1 MGFRESWLGARLGG
15 WLGLDDHS
23 FRGRLISAAA
33 RVGVTISW
41 GSALINLLLGSAIWG
56 VVLNALAGFAV
67 IGLMWLA
74 RRTGRYSLVY
84 LIAVVTLFLV
94 VFPVLFFTGGGYH
107 SGMPVFFMF
116 AIAFSAIILEGRAL
130 WVLVPLEAV
139 VFTASLVVAYL
150 QPGSVTPLASE
161 FAVLADIAYAV
172 TGAGLALVVAVRLLI
187 GIYQHNQRQLTEQ
200 NEALAR
206 VDRARAEFLAVV
218 AHELNTPLTVIRAHA
233 EEAGRELAQDPQQA
247 VRDVE
252 VIEAEAERLGRLV
265 GQLLDVSRISEGQ
278 LVLRLAPQDLGAIVQ
293 QTLQAYRPLWTQR
306 GNSLSVVGDRQ
317 VPAVM
322 VDRERVIQV
331 LVNLISNASRHTDH
345 GLITL
350 SLERV
355 GDQAQVT
362 VADTGSGIP
371 AELLGRLGDAPLRE
385 RPEGLRSARDA
396 GLGVGLMISK
406 HIVTAHGGQFRLAST
421 LAKGTT
427 ATFTLPLAP
436 VAAEA
441 SG

>member
-1 MGFRESWLGARLGG
+1 MGFRQTWLGRWLGG

-41 GSALINLLLGSAIWG
+41 GSALINLVLGSPIWG
-56 VVLNALAGFAV
+56 VVLNMVAGFAV

-84 LIAVVTLFLV
+84 LIAVVTLFLI

-139 VFTASLVVAYL
+139 VFTACLLIAYL
-150 QPGSVTPLASE
+150 EPRTITPLASE
-161 FAVLADIAYAV
+161 LAVLADIAYAV
-172 TGAGLALVVAVRLLI
+172 TGAGLALVVALRLLI
-187 GIYQHNQRQLTEQ
+187 GIYQRNQRKLTEQ

-206 VDRARAEFLAVV
+206 VDRARAEFLALV
-218 AHELNTPLTVIRAHA
+218 AHELNTPLTVIKAHA
-233 EEAGRELAQDPQQA
+233 EEAGRELTHNPGQA
-247 VRDVE
+247 GVDVE
-252 VIEAEAERLGRLV
+252 VIETEVDRLGRLV
-265 GQLLDVSRISEGQ
+265 NQLLDLSRINEGRF
-278 LVLRLAPQDLGAIVQ
+278 VLELATHDLDAIVQ

-306 GNSLSVVGDRQ
+306 GNTLSVIGAHHA
-317 VPAVM
+317 PTVM

-345 GLITL
+345 GSITIQVEL
-350 SLERV
+350 TD
-355 GDQAQVT
+355 DQALVT

-371 AELLGRLGDAPLRE
+371 AELLGKLGDAPLRE

-406 HIVTAHGGQFRLAST
+406 HIVTAHGGRFSLASVVGE
-421 LAKGTT
+421 GTT
-427 ATFTLPLAP
+427 ASFTLPLA
-436 VAAEA
+436 AEA
-441 SG
+441 PV